1 QLDQLAEQHAG
12 TLTDHRIPGTP
23 WLRNNRF
30 LHSFQ
35 QQDLNQAQLNTL
47 LQRMS
52 QLAIAGLS
60 TESKQ
65 IPASQLQHWQATHQI
80 KSTPARFIQRC
91 AQQLLRNQLRQPATA
106 ASWLKQLTLADSYSS
121 LQRVF
126 GLYPLAA
133 IPFRW
138 GVTREQQTLQQQW
151 GKTQNDSWTA
161 YAPVNAIKT
170 GQPAIIRPHRDA
182 LNIPI
187 LSRQEKQRLFS
198 QHAPTWLINDQ
209 SPVNTPGTPER
220 KGNEI
225 TVDTTKPVTYT
236 HLSFG
241 RWQHQI
247 TTQLNYLIWFSERP
261 ALHSFDWVAG
271 KHDAVIFRVHLDQA
285 QNILA
290 YDSIHLCGC
299 WYRLFL
305 PQGTQ
310 FTADTSYHSE
320 PVIAEHVTAARQ
332 MQVYI
337 SRDTHQI
344 IDLRPVTSH
353 AANTRHYP
361 LREFTELLQLT
372 VFDRQGY
379 VPGSERPERW
389 FFWPMGVR
397 NPGAVR
403 RFGEHAVSFIGKRH
417 FDDPY
422 LLHDVGV
429 R

>member
-1 QLDQLAEQHAG
+1 
-12 TLTDHRIPGTP
+12 
-23 WLRNNRF
+23 
-30 LHSFQ
+30 
-35 QQDLNQAQLNTL
+35 
-47 LQRMS
+47 
-52 QLAIAGLS
+52 
-60 TESKQ
+60 
-65 IPASQLQHWQATHQI
+65 
-80 KSTPARFIQRC
+80 
-91 AQQLLRNQLRQPATA
+91 
-106 ASWLKQLTLADSYSS
+106 
-121 LQRVF
+121 
-126 GLYPLAA
+126 
-133 IPFRW
+133 
-138 GVTREQQTLQQQW
+138 
-151 GKTQNDSWTA
+151 
-161 YAPVNAIKT
+161 
-170 GQPAIIRPHRDA
+170 QPAIIKPRRDA

-344 IDLRPVTSH
+344 IDLQPVTSH

-422 LLHDVGV
+422 LLRDVGV